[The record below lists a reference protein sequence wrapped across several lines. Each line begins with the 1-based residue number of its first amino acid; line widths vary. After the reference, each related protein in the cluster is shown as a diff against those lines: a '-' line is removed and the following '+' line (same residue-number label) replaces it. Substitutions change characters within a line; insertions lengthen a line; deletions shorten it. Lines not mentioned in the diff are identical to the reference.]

1 MADVVEPWA
10 IGPPIVIRFDGLDA
24 DNHEIDMAALADSLK
39 GLARI
44 IGVAGNFAVNQKYVQ
59 HKDALSVKVVV
70 KPPEAHCFEILAWLK
85 WASGATLTVS
95 IVAGLAV
102 ALVSYVFKKAAGDQ
116 EEMRQLRGA
125 LDEAIKQ
132 LGTKDQSVVDRLLS
146 TVDRMADVLRSSVK
160 QAVAPIGTSARTLSI
175 SESGSAKVMKI
186 GIAERDAIMAE
197 EPTDIG
203 EEQAYTILITELD
216 METGACRWS
225 SPTEPETRTLG
236 RITDPAL
243 IVPNNPYALHLAAKT
258 PLRVRAK
265 AASRDGEITQLYIS
279 NIAPLPPEGRQA
291 L

>member
-1 MADVVEPWA
+1 MGDVAEPWA
-10 IGPPIVIRFDGLDA
+10 IGPPIVIRFDGLEA
-24 DNHEIDMAALADSLK
+24 DNHEIDMAALAESLK

-102 ALVSYVFKKAAGDQ
+102 TLVGYVFKKAAGDQ

-132 LGTKDQSVVDRLLS
+132 LGTRDQSVVDRLLS
-146 TVDRMADVLRSSVK
+146 TVDRMADALRPAVK

-175 SESGSAKVMKI
+175 SENGSAKVIKI

-203 EEQAYTILITELD
+203 EEHAYTILITELD

-225 SPTEPETRTLG
+225 SPSEPETRTLG

-243 IVPNNPYALHLAAKT
+243 TVPNNLYALHLAAKT

-265 AASRDGEITQLYIS
+265 AASREGEITQLYIS
-279 NIAPLPPEGRQA
+279 NIAPLPPEGRP
-291 L
+291 